1 MVVFVEKCICVMQNF
16 VEKCMDKSTVPA
28 RPHEQ
33 VRSRFRARSENRRVV
48 ISYS

>member
-1 MVVFVEKCICVMQNF
+1 MVVFVEKCICVMQNFVEKCICVMQNF

-33 VRSRFRARSENRRVV
+33 A
-48 ISYS
+48 